1 MSNRVRLIFI
11 LIICFSL
18 NACGNHKSGTAEV
31 KTAPFNPET
40 LSIPDQGGKK
50 VRGQVLY
57 MPIYSNILTDKRKY
71 DLSAFLAIHNT
82 DFKYRINI
90 KKIDYFDAD
99 GKIVRSFISAEQQ
112 LDPVATKIFT
122 IPKED
127 QSGTGA
133 NFLVEWV
140 ADQPVSEP
148 LIESIM
154 TDLTG
159 TKGMAFI
166 SSGKI
171 IRELR

>member
-1 MSNRVRLIFI
+1 MANRVWFIFI

-18 NACGNHKSGTAEV
+18 NACGDHKSGTFEV
-31 KTAPFNPET
+31 KPEPFNPET

-57 MPIYSNILTDKRKY
+57 MPVYSNIPTAKNEY
-71 DLSAFLAIHNT
+71 DISAFLAVHNT
-82 DFKYRINI
+82 DFKYPIRIR
-90 KKIDYFDAD
+90 KIDFFDTD
-99 GKIVRSFISAEQQ
+99 GKIVRNFITAERQ

-140 ADQPVSEP
+140 ADQPVNEP

-154 TDLTG
+154 TDLSG

-171 IRELR
+171 IREAR